1 MADQTHPPL
10 DLSTLPERRKRLL
23 YRSTHRGMKEA
34 DVLLGGF
41 VSAHIGT
48 LSDDQIDRLETLLDE
63 LDVDIMDW
71 VIGKRPVPPQFDT
84 DVYQMILAFKPY
96 AA

>member
-1 MADQTHPPL
+1 MTASV

-48 LSDDQIDRLETLLDE
+48 LEDNQLDRLEALLDE

-71 VIGKRPVPPQFDT
+71 VIGKHPVPQHHDT
-84 DVYQMILAFKPY
+84 DVYRMILAFKPY
-96 AA
+96 AG